1 MLGTRAAMSA
11 QLLRDPAVALL
22 SSLAADV
29 DATSAAA
36 GGGRVG
42 DGRVGDG
49 RDAVPS
55 ALTGTRLGPA
65 RRRLIGAGRPV
76 PAPVPAISGWARA
89 VAAGAVIAGVAGTT
103 SVVAAGML
111 ARLARGPA
119 RGPRRSAPAPGVP
132 LRPWRTR

>member
-36 GGGRVG
+36 GG
-42 DGRVGDG
+42 GRVGDG